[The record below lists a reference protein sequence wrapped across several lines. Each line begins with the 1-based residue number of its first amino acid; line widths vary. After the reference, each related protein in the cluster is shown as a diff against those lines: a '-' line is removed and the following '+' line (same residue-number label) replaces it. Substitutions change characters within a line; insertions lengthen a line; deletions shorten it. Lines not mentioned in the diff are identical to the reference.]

1 MKTNYD
7 VMVIGGGPTG
17 ALAAKTAAEA
27 GLSTLLVEKRPAI
40 GAPVRCAEGIGKNLL
55 HQFFPD
61 PDPKWVSAEID
72 KAHIIAPDGHRLTLN
87 PEHAGAEVGYCLDRK
102 IFDRELVWQAA
113 NAGAD
118 VMVKTRA
125 SAPIMINGA
134 VCGAKLEYNG
144 LVTDISASVTIAA
157 DGVESKFAR
166 WCGID
171 TTVPLRE
178 IETGAQ
184 YLMTNL
190 DIDDHATEFYI
201 GNDVAPG
208 GYVWIFP
215 KGNGAANVGI
225 GVAGDKAAPGAR
237 AINYLNK
244 FIDKKFPNGK
254 KIELV
259 AGGVSVCRP
268 LECSV
273 ADGLLIAGD
282 AARVSDP
289 LTGGGIYNGMYTGQ
303 LAANIATKALSAG
316 DVSKKSL
323 MPYDEEWRASYMGK
337 AIARNHIIKEILFT
351 MTDEE
356 LSALVHSAS
365 EIIMEE
371 FNTLHLMK
379 NLLKLNPS
387 FALKFGMGTI
397 KNLMDA
403 L

>member
-17 ALAAKTAAEA
+17 AIAAKTAAEA

-40 GAPVRCAEGIGKNLL
+40 GAPVRCAEGIGKELL
-55 HQFFPD
+55 HAFFPD
-61 PDPKWVSAEID
+61 PDPKWVSAEIE
-72 KAHIIAPDGHRLTLN
+72 KAQIIAPDGYSLTLN
-87 PEHAGAEVGYCLDRK
+87 PQQAGTQVGYCLDRK

-125 SAPIMINGA
+125 SAPIMVNGA

-144 LVTDISASVTIAA
+144 IVTDISASVTIAA
-157 DGVESKFAR
+157 DGVESKFSR

-190 DIDDHATEFYI
+190 DIDNHATEFYV

-208 GYVWIFP
+208 GYVWVFP
-215 KGNGAANVGI
+215 KGDGAANVGI
-225 GVAGDKAAPGAR
+225 AIAGDRAAPGAR

-244 FIDKKFPNGK
+244 FIDKRFPNGK

-259 AGGVSVCRP
+259 AGGVSVCKP
-268 LECSV
+268 LDCTV

-289 LTGGGIYNGMYTGQ
+289 LTGGGIFNGMYTGK
-303 LAANIATKALSAG
+303 LAAEIGVQALSAG
-316 DVSKKSL
+316 DVSKAKL
-323 MPYDEEWRASYMGK
+323 MPYDDEWRVSYMGK
-337 AIARNHIIKEILFT
+337 AIARNHVIKEMFIA
-351 MTDEE
+351 MSDHE
-356 LSALVHSAS
+356 LNSLIHSAS

-371 FNTLHLMK
+371 FSTLQLMK
-379 NLLKLNPS
+379 NLAKVNPS
-387 FALKFGMGTI
+387 LALKFGKSAI
-397 KNLMDA
+397 KNIMGVF
-403 L
+403 

>member
-7 VMVIGGGPTG
+7 VMVIGGGPSG
-17 ALAAKTAAEA
+17 AIAAKTAAEA

-40 GAPVRCAEGIGKNLL
+40 GAPVRCAEGIGKELL

-61 PDPKWVSAEID
+61 PDPKWVSIEID
-72 KAHIIAPDGHRLTLN
+72 KAHIIAPDGHLLTLN
-87 PEHAGAEVGYCLDRK
+87 PQHAGAEVGYCLDRK

-118 VMVKTRA
+118 IMVKTRA
-125 SAPIMINGA
+125 SAPIMVNGA

-144 LVTDISASVTIAA
+144 IVADVSASVTIAA
-157 DGVESKFAR
+157 DGVESKFSR

-171 TTVPLRE
+171 TTVPLHE

-190 DIDDHATEFYI
+190 DIDNHATEFYV
-201 GNDVAPG
+201 GNNVAPG

-225 GVAGDKAAPGAR
+225 GVVGDRAAPGAR
-237 AINYLNK
+237 ALNYLNK

-254 KIELV
+254 KIELIS
-259 AGGVSVCRP
+259 GGVSICQP
-268 LECSV
+268 LDCTV

-289 LTGGGIYNGMYTGQ
+289 LTGGGIYNGMYTGK
-303 LAANIATKALSAG
+303 LAAEIAAQALSAG
-316 DVSKKSL
+316 DVSKAKL
-323 MPYDEEWRASYMGK
+323 MPYDEQWRVSYMGK
-337 AIARNHIIKEILFT
+337 AIARNYVIKEMFIK
-351 MTDEE
+351 MSDEE
-356 LSALVHSAS
+356 LNSLIHSAS
-365 EIIMEE
+365 EIVMEE
-371 FNTLHLMK
+371 FNTLQLIK
-379 NLLKLNPS
+379 NLIKSNPS
-387 FALKFGMGTI
+387 LALKFGKTAI
-397 KNLMDA
+397 KNLIDA
-403 L
+403 F